1 MFTDAERRKIIDSLE
16 CMSDAEHD
24 EIMESLV
31 QKGIMDREGN
41 VLVRMPEAPPAWLT
55 QSNGHV
61 VEPKAKSKK
70 SRKRS

>member
-1 MFTDAERRKIIDSLE
+1 
-16 CMSDAEHD
+16 
-24 EIMESLV
+24 MESLV

>member
-1 MFTDAERRKIIDSLE
+1 MLDAETIERVKEGFRTMTDK
-16 CMSDAEHD
+16 EHD
-24 EIMESLV
+24 AIIEEMIHD
-31 QKGIMDREGN
+31 GIMDREGN